1 MDNLTHSLVG
11 WTLGQTGLK
20 RRTRKGLAAL
30 ILGANMPDIDVF
42 LSWVPWAPLAI
53 HRGFTHSLAGGVLL
67 MPPMLAGLLWLLD
80 RWQVRRG
87 ATFRSDLAMH
97 FGWLVALS
105 YIGTLTHPLL
115 DWQNIYA
122 AQLFSPFSD
131 RWFHNDSLYII
142 DPWIWLG
149 LGLAIWLSRR
159 RERQEGNWHGPAQA
173 ALALLVAYVCANG
186 ALTAFAKQEAQLS
199 EPHADSQT
207 LFATPPPLKV
217 WRRELVWRDGGMVAW
232 GDYDPLV
239 SLVGLTDYTAPAP
252 DNMSDPLARQAMT
265 ATPAIVRFMRWST
278 MPMARIER
286 GRCSARVSFGD
297 ARYGRT
303 VAANRFRQDA
313 IVPIKGPG
321 C

>member
-1 MDNLTHSLVG
+1 MDNITHSLVG

-20 RRTRKGLAAL
+20 RKSRKGLAAL

-42 LSWVPWAPLAI
+42 LGWVPWVPLAT
-53 HRGFTHSLAGGVLL
+53 HRGFTHSLVGGVLL
-67 MPPMLAGLLWLLD
+67 MPPMLAGLLWLFD

-87 ATFRSDLAMH
+87 VTFRSGLAMH
-97 FGWLVALS
+97 FGWLVALT

-122 AQLFSPFSD
+122 AQLLSPLSD
-131 RWFHNDSLYII
+131 KWFHNDSLFIV
-142 DPWIWLG
+142 DVWIWLA
-149 LGLAIWLSRR
+149 LGVAIGFSRW
-159 RERQEGNWHGPAQA
+159 RERHGATWQHPARA
-173 ALALLVAYVCANG
+173 ALLLVVAYISANG
-186 ALTAFAKQEAQLS
+186 ALTAFAKNEVRMS
-199 EPHADSQT
+199 EPYANSQG
-207 LFATPPPLKV
+207 LFATPPPIQF
-217 WRRELVWRDGGMVAW
+217 WRREFVWRQDGMIAW

-239 SLVGLTDYTAPAP
+239 NPLGLHAYTAPVP
-252 DNMSDPLARQAMT
+252 DNMSDPLARRAAT

-278 MPMARIER
+278 MPIARIER
-286 GRCSARVSFGD
+286 RRCSARVSFGD

-313 IVPIKGPG
+313 IVPTNAPG